1 MAAVDTDNI
10 FCRILA
16 DILAAHGVKT
26 VVCSPGSRNVPM
38 LAAVDAHSGL
48 RTEIVI
54 DERAA
59 AFMALGLALVDR
71 TPVALVCTSGT
82 ALLNYAPAVAEAYYQ
97 GVPLIVISTD
107 RPVQWIDQDDSQ
119 TLNQY
124 EALRRFVKAS
134 YDIPAVTKPDS
145 EMQWY
150 VNRLAND
157 AMIEACSRRPGPV
170 HINLRL
176 APPLGTTTTLP
187 LPHQRVINM
196 MSVPPELSR
205 EQIDILADE
214 AAECRILLIAGFAQP
229 DARLNRAVT
238 KFCSLPNVVLMCE
251 TVSNLHVSPLDHAI
265 DSVLTTLTPARLDS
279 LRPDLVITI
288 GGALISR
295 QVKEWIRRVQPERH
309 WAIGFTHTT
318 VDSLRSL
325 TCRIEASPASVLS
338 MLTGALRR
346 RRSKLPVGYAEEWL
360 RLRRKADESA
370 RDFIESAQWSE
381 LTALA
386 KVFRTIP
393 SDYNLFLSNGT
404 VIRYAQLLTTRLPH
418 ASYCNRG
425 VSGIDGST
433 STAVGGALAASAP
446 TLLISGDMSLTY
458 DLSGL
463 ALSQVPD
470 SMRIIVLNNNGGGI
484 FRFISAGVS
493 EDMRER
499 MLCAPPA
506 IDLSRLAP
514 ALGWHYLAADS
525 FDTLV
530 PALRRLFDPAY
541 SKTILEI
548 KVPGPLSA
556 TLLKAYMQR
565 THPSH

>member
-1 MAAVDTDNI
+1 MVSTDTDNI

-38 LAAVDAHSGL
+38 LAAVDAHSEL
-48 RTEIVI
+48 QTEIVI

-59 AFMALGLALVDR
+59 AFMALGLSLVGR
-71 TPVALVCTSGT
+71 RPVALVCTSGT

-107 RPVQWIDQDDSQ
+107 RPAQWIDQDDSQ

-134 YDIPAVTKPDS
+134 YDIPSVSQPDA
-145 EMQWY
+145 EMKWY

-157 AMIEACSRRPGPV
+157 AMIEACSRRQGPV

-176 APPLGTTTTLP
+176 APPLGGTTNMP
-187 LPHQRVINM
+187 LPQQRVISM
-196 MSVPPELSR
+196 LTTPTELSR
-205 EQIDILADE
+205 EQIDFLADE
-214 AAECRILLIAGFAQP
+214 AAGCRILLIAGFTQP

-238 KFCSLPNVVLMCE
+238 KFCTLPNVALMCE
-251 TVSNLHVSPLDHAI
+251 TISNLHTNPLNYMVDA
-265 DSVLTTLTPARLDS
+265 VLTTLTTDDLER

-295 QVKEWIRRVQPERH
+295 QVKEWIRRVRPQRH
-309 WAIGFTHTT
+309 WTIGFTHTT
-318 VDSLRSL
+318 VDALQSL

-338 MLTGALRR
+338 MLTGALKR
-346 RRSKLPVGYAEEWL
+346 RRSQLPSGYADEWQ
-360 RLRRKADESA
+360 RLRRKANESA
-370 RDFIESAQWSE
+370 REYIESTPWSE

-393 SDYNLFLSNGT
+393 SEYNLFLSNGT
-404 VIRYAQLLTTRLPH
+404 VIRYAQLLTSRLPH

-433 STAVGGALAASAP
+433 STAVGGALGASAP
-446 TLLISGDMSLTY
+446 TLLISGDMSLSY

-463 ALSQVPD
+463 ALSQTPD
-470 SMRIIVLNNNGGGI
+470 TMRIIVLNNSGGGI
-484 FRFISAGVS
+484 FRFINAGVS
-493 EDMRER
+493 EEMRER
-499 MLCAPPA
+499 MLCTAPVL
-506 IDLSRLAP
+506 DLSRLAP

-525 FDTLV
+525 FDTLIV
-530 PALRRLFDPAY
+530 SLRRLFNPSY
-541 SKTILEI
+541 SKTLLEI

-556 TLLKAYMQR
+556 ALLKAYMHR
-565 THPSH
+565 TS

>member
-1 MAAVDTDNI
+1 MGSIDTDNI

-38 LAAVDAHSGL
+38 LAAVDAHSEL
-48 RTEIVI
+48 RTEVVI

-59 AFMALGLALVDR
+59 AFMALGMALVGR
-71 TPVALVCTSGT
+71 SPVALVCTSGT

-97 GVPLIVISTD
+97 GVPLIIISTD

-119 TLNQY
+119 TLNQF

-134 YDIPAVTKPDS
+134 YDIPSVSKPDA

-157 AMIEACSRRPGPV
+157 AMIEACARRPGPV

-176 APPLGTTTTLP
+176 APPLGGTTERP

-196 MSVPPELSR
+196 LTTPTELSR
-205 EQIDILADE
+205 EQIDALADE
-214 AAECRILLIAGFAQP
+214 AADCRILLIAGFTQP
-229 DARLNRAVT
+229 DARLNKAVT
-238 KFCSLPNVVLMCE
+238 KFCALPNVALMCE
-251 TVSNLHVSPLDHAI
+251 TVSNLHVGHLDHLI
-265 DSVLTTLTPARLDS
+265 DAVLTTLTTEQLDN

-295 QVKEWIRRVQPERH
+295 QVKEWMRRVQPPQH

-318 VDSLRSL
+318 VDALQSL

-346 RRSKLPVGYAEEWL
+346 RRSRLPLGYADEWL
-360 RLRRKADESA
+360 RLRRKAYESA
-370 RDFIESAQWSE
+370 RDYIDSAPWSE

-393 SDYNLFLSNGT
+393 TDYNLFLSNGT
-404 VIRYAQLLTTRLPH
+404 VVRYAQLLSTRLPH

-425 VSGIDGST
+425 VSGIEGST
-433 STAVGGALAASAP
+433 STAVGGALVASAP
-446 TLLISGDMSLTY
+446 TLLISGDMSLSY

-463 ALSQVPD
+463 ALSQIPD
-470 SMRIIVLNNNGGGI
+470 TMRIIVLNNTGGGI
-484 FRFISAGVS
+484 FRFINAGVS
-493 EDMRER
+493 EEMRER
-499 MLCAPPA
+499 MLCAPPTLN
-506 IDLSRLAP
+506 LSRLAP
-514 ALGWHYLAADS
+514 ALGWHYLCADT
-525 FDTLV
+525 FETLTT
-530 PALRRLFDPAY
+530 ALHRLFDSTY
-541 SKTILEI
+541 SKTLLEI
-548 KVPGPLSA
+548 KVPGSLSA
-556 TLLKAYMQR
+556 TLLKAYMHR
-565 THPSH
+565 TS